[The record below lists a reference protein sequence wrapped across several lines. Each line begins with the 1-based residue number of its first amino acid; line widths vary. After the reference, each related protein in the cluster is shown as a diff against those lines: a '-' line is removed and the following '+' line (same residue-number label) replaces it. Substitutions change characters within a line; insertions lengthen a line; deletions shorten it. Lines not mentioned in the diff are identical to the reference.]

1 MANFIVFEGINGS
14 GKTTALKA
22 VAERREREGLKTL
35 TLCNPSHGPVGMELR
50 RLVAEQK
57 QRGFP
62 MFFSSK
68 AIDFATRLATLFTAD
83 RIAMQP
89 VIEQALEEDRD
100 VLCDRYSLSTLLY
113 QCAMIG
119 DLGLQSDLARAI
131 TTMHVGT
138 IAPHITILFDLPVE
152 LARQRLQKRGALMDD
167 IMTATIDPAVR
178 AMYADIRALNGDWDG
193 NDRLIPM
200 GQIDVIDATLSPEE
214 VAETAYR
221 ICLDI
226 PW

>member
-1 MANFIVFEGINGS
+1 MSDLIVFEGINGS

-22 VAERREREGLKTL
+22 VAERRKREGREVV

-50 RLVAEQK
+50 KLVSAQK
-57 QRGFP
+57 KRGFP

-68 AIDFATRLATLFTAD
+68 AIDFATRLAALFTAD

-89 VIEQALEEDRD
+89 VIEQALLEDKD

-119 DLGLQSDLARAI
+119 DLSLQSDLARAI
-131 TTMHVGT
+131 TSMHVGM
-138 IAPHITILFDLPVE
+138 IAPNITILFDLPVE
-152 LARQRLQKRGALMDD
+152 MARQRLQTRGALVDD
-167 IMTATIDPAVR
+167 VMTATIDPAVR
-178 AMYADIRALNGDWDG
+178 AMYADIRTLNGDGDG
-193 NDRLIPM
+193 NDRRIPM
-200 GQIDVIDATLSPEE
+200 GHVDVIDATRSPEE

-221 ICLDI
+221 ICMDI